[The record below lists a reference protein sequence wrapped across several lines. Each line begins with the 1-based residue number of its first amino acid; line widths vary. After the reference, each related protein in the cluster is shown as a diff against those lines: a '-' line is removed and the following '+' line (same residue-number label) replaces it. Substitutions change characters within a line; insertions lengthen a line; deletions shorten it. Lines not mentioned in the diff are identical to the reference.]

1 MNCSCEPT
9 CDKLL
14 LGKPPTNWC
23 YNAQQVTYLLL
34 VAVLMDWAP
43 SYGAAIDIEN
53 QHQGRV
59 EPTPG
64 TNKPSLYIQ
73 TGCSLTIDN
82 DDQMEGGWGFNQ
94 ISSHF

>member
-1 MNCSCEPT
+1 MNCSREPT
-9 CDKLL
+9 SDKHL

-23 YNAQQVTYLLL
+23 YNARQVTYLLL

-73 TGCSLTIDN
+73 TRCSLTIDN
-82 DDQMEGGWGFNQ
+82 EDQMEGGGCFNQ